1 MTPEMLQTY
10 SIPIGIGLAIVIM
23 IAVGPL
29 RNAVTASFE
38 QGRKSGENARRAL
51 GGSVASPAPA
61 QKPSR
66 PAAQTAPRSFGR
78 RGG

>member
-23 IAVGPL
+23 VAVGPL
-29 RNAVTASFE
+29 RSAVAASLE
-38 QGRKSGENARRAL
+38 QGHKSGQSARRAL
-51 GGSVASPAPA
+51 LGAPPPPPAPK
-61 QKPSR
+61 QN
-66 PAAQTAPRSFGR
+66 APRPSSRGSQSFGR

>member
-23 IAVGPL
+23 VAVGPL
-29 RNAVTASFE
+29 RNALTASFE
-38 QGRKSGENARRAL
+38 QGRKSGQTARRAL
-51 GGSVASPAPA
+51 AGSAASPAPT

-66 PAAQTAPRSFGR
+66 PAAPSAPRSFGR